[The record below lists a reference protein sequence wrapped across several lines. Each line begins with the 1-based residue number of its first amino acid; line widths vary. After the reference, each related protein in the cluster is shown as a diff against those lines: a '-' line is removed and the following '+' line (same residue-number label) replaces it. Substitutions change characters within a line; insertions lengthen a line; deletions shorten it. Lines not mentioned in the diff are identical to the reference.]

1 MNNKLDN
8 YVLMIDNYLAS
19 MLSCEN
25 EKQVRLI
32 EAMKYSIGAGG
43 KRIRPV
49 LTLEFC
55 RVFGGDVKKALPVA
69 CAIEAAHTFSLIH
82 DDLPSMDND
91 DFRRGKPSCH
101 KQFDE
106 VTALLAGDA
115 LAIFPFELISGSEL
129 DDSAKVRLVSELSKA
144 LGAYGMIGGQQIDT
158 QFENQRL
165 DADEL
170 IRMYELK
177 TSRLLQAACCCGAI
191 CAGADKA
198 KVEIA
203 REYAKNLGIAFQL
216 VDDVLDVK
224 GDEKE
229 LGKPVGSD
237 ADNFKNTYAAI
248 NGVEK
253 TESAAKEYTFKALET
268 LEHITDNEFLILL
281 TKQLLERK
289 K

>member
-115 LAIFPFELISGSEL
+115 LAIFPFELICSSEL

-198 KVEIA
+198 KVEYA

>member
-1 MNNKLDN
+1 MNKKLDN
-8 YVLMIDNYLAS
+8 YVLMIDNYLALMIPES
-19 MLSCEN
+19 D
-25 EKQVRLI
+25 EKQKRLI
-32 EAMKYSIGAGG
+32 EAMKYSVGAGG

-55 RVFGGDVKKALPVA
+55 RVFGGNVEKALPVA

-101 KQFDE
+101 KKFDE

-129 DDSAKVRLVSELSKA
+129 DDSAKVRLVSELSRA
-144 LGAYGMIGGQQIDT
+144 LGVFGMIGGQQIDT
-158 QFENQRL
+158 QFENERL
-165 DADEL
+165 ETAEL
-170 IRMYELK
+170 LKMYELK

-191 CAGADKA
+191 CACADEA
-198 KVEIA
+198 EVEAA

-237 ADNFKNTYAAI
+237 AENCKNTYAAI

-253 TESAAKEYTFKALET
+253 TESAAKEYTLKALEA
-268 LEHITDNEFLILL
+268 LEQIEENEFLVLL

>member
-1 MNNKLDN
+1 MNKKLDN
-8 YVLMIDNYLAS
+8 YVLMIDNYLALMIPES
-19 MLSCEN
+19 D
-25 EKQVRLI
+25 EKQKRLI
-32 EAMKYSIGAGG
+32 EAMKYSVGAGG

-55 RVFGGDVKKALPVA
+55 RVFGGNVEKALPVA

-101 KQFDE
+101 KKFDE

-129 DDSAKVRLVSELSKA
+129 DDSAKVRLVSELSRA
-144 LGAYGMIGGQQIDT
+144 LGAFGMIGGQQIDT
-158 QFENQRL
+158 QFENERL
-165 DADEL
+165 ETAEL
-170 IRMYELK
+170 LKMYELK

-191 CAGADKA
+191 CACAGEAE
-198 KVEIA
+198 VEAA

-237 ADNFKNTYAAI
+237 AENFKNTYAAI

-253 TESAAKEYTFKALET
+253 TESAAKEYTLKALEA
-268 LEHITDNEFLILL
+268 LEQIEENEFLVLL